1 MLRRLIMIREAND
14 YSPQQKYQMLT
25 PLQITML
32 AIFGA
37 ILWFAAANTLRVIGP
52 MGAFQ
57 GYSRVMLYIAIIPGT
72 YPFVLL
78 AKKMIKLA
86 SDQIAI
92 GYTVATATAT
102 LLDGMALAWFPAL
115 YGSSAEQVAASGAAI
130 LWGVG
135 VGLVL
140 ALMVNRRGA

>member
-1 MLRRLIMIREAND
+1 MTHQATDN
-14 YSPQQKYQMLT
+14 SPIQKRQLLT
-25 PLQITML
+25 PVQITML

-37 ILWFAAANTLRVIGP
+37 VLWFGAANTLRIIGP
-52 MGAFQ
+52 MGALQ
-57 GYSRVMLYIAIIPGT
+57 GYGRVILYIAIIPGT

-102 LLDGMALAWFPAL
+102 LLDGMVLAWFPAL

-140 ALMVNRRGA
+140 ALMVSRRGV